1 MIDLTQY
8 GTHWGEVGAF
18 INVVLIDVALA
29 GDNAIIIGALAAK
42 LPPAD
47 RRRVVLI
54 GTLAALIL
62 RILFSFFAV
71 RLLNIIGLQLA
82 GGLLLLW
89 VAWKMYRELR
99 HEPPPVAADTAAR
112 VDSRPDLW
120 RTAWAVTVAD
130 VSMSLDNVLAVA
142 GAAHEHPT
150 ALIFGLG
157 LSILLMGAAAD
168 WLARIIQRQRWIAYL
183 GLLTVVFV
191 ALKMILKGSQQVG
204 IG

>member
-1 MIDLTQY
+1 MLDLGQIT
-8 GTHWGEVGAF
+8 GNWGEVGAF

-42 LPPAD
+42 LPPAE

-54 GTLAALIL
+54 GTLAALVL

-99 HEPPPVAADTAAR
+99 HVEPV
-112 VDSRPDLW
+112 VDVETTTVVEPGPQLW
-120 RTAWAVTVAD
+120 RTAWAITVAD

-168 WLARIIQRQRWIAYL
+168 WLSRIILRHRWIAYL

-191 ALKMILKGSQQVG
+191 ALKMIFKGSQQVG
-204 IG
+204 LA